1 MSVQQPMD
9 KSPEFAAYVEQT
21 KQAGQARIKELAT
34 TLAAGT
40 SIDEM
45 SLSDEL
51 KEMLRMSGTTMEDL
65 LIEGINSELNDAL
78 RGCNTLRKASGL
90 PAHKLPMIADA
101 VAELMKSCARDVIN
115 IRTKAEDMGL
125 VIDEASIQ

>member
-45 SLSDEL
+45 PLDDEL
-51 KEMLRMSGTTMEDL
+51 KETLKKVGTSMESIL
-65 LIEGINSELNDAL
+65 VEGISSELNKALHGCNAL
-78 RGCNTLRKASGL
+78 RRASGL
-90 PAHKLPMIADA
+90 PAHRFPILPSNSGASSPLI
-101 VAELMKSCARDVIN
+101 
-115 IRTKAEDMGL
+115 DM
-125 VIDEASIQ
+125 